1 MKFIKDNFLRMPK
14 GPMSAAFEH
23 SWIQLYSFIL
33 GALGL
38 PVGFLASIPTF
49 FDRVS
54 KIHRSRGKVGL
65 GMYLKESQRCLLQY
79 LAGSPQ
85 GKSSVKLIKGLPV
98 LLPGF
103 IRTGILS
110 GQIAA
115 IRVALT
121 LFGFVRTIY
130 HKGVIKFSNITDPSP
145 WDPSQSKRNRMMKE
159 VRLAL
164 KWLKVRAFV
173 PDPKAPVLGV
183 KSNRQGPNGH
193 ATLAAHWD
201 AYALQG
207 SILWGSFKELCQLL
221 GSQHLIARVEA
232 LASLTGSVVA
242 ELPFLTSVLP
252 AHFAALGKLGVKDEP
267 CGKKR
272 VFAISDYWTQT
283 ICKPLH
289 DYLMKILKKLPMDG
303 TWDQGAAS
311 DRVAKWTATNQK
323 LYCFDLSAAT
333 DRFPGGF
340 IAMVL
345 SVLIGDRAATLWLH
359 LLTARDYWYKGAA
372 YRYAAGQPM
381 GTLSS
386 WASFALTHHVVVQI
400 AAMRAG
406 YNQLFQNYVLL
417 GDDIVIAD
425 DDVAEEYRDLMTW
438 FHVSINDSKSLVG
451 IGAAEFAKRHFVRG
465 QEVTGMPGS
474 LILLAGTRLSGLRVL
489 VDVALRRGWEISGQS
504 VLASIVYLL
513 PSMGAVRK
521 WRFVLV
527 SLLGPGA
534 PLSVAPALWGGLL
547 SAAPEIL
554 LGTLQGVLGGFSR
567 LPSLQRSPG
576 SDLIGPCDEI
586 GSLVEEIYRHFE
598 IRRIRKARESH
609 AKWIS
614 LLSGN
619 LESLLKGWVLSAP
632 DRNASG
638 ATFGFASP
646 RLIRF
651 ARELIDCGHPAS
663 TSSLMTEPLE
673 TEHSEM
679 EIMDLSVQLGRG
691 DRLAPAVWGLAPSG
705 DLALLQSASKDTH
718 WGMSVIKSVLATSP
732 LAFEWQ
738 EPGAIEMIR
747 EGLLLEIG
755 EVIKDSLA
763 AS

>member
-1 MKFIKDNFLRMPK
+1 MKLIKDTFLRMPK

-23 SWIQLYSFIL
+23 SWVKLYSFIL

-38 PVGFLASIPTF
+38 PVGFLDTTITF

-85 GKSSVKLIKGLPV
+85 GKSSVGLIKGLPSI
-98 LLPGF
+98 LPGV
-103 IRTGILS
+103 IRKGILD
-110 GQIAA
+110 GNNAA
-115 IRVALT
+115 IRTALT
-121 LFGFVRTIY
+121 LLGFVRTVY
-130 HKGVIKFSNITDPSP
+130 HKGVIGFHNITNPTT

-164 KWLKVRAFV
+164 KWLQVRAYV
-173 PDPKAPVLGV
+173 APKTPVLGV

-201 AYALQG
+201 ALALQG
-207 SILWGSFKELCQLL
+207 SDLWDTFKELSKLL
-221 GSQHLIARVEA
+221 GVPHLIARVEA
-232 LASLTGSVVA
+232 LAQVTGSVVA
-242 ELPFLTSVLP
+242 ELPFLLRVLP
-252 AHFAALGKLGVKDEP
+252 AHFASLGKLGVKDEP

-283 ICKPLH
+283 ICKGLH
-289 DYLMKILKKLPMDG
+289 DYLMKVLRKLPMDG
-303 TWDQGAAS
+303 TWDQGEAANK
-311 DRVAKWTATNQK
+311 VAAWTATNKK

-345 SVLIGDRAATLWLH
+345 SVLIGDRAAALWLT

-406 YNQLFQNYVLL
+406 HDRLFQGYVLL

-425 DDVAEEYRDLMTW
+425 CDVAEEYRDLMAW
-438 FHVSINDSKSLVG
+438 FQVSINDSKSLVG
-451 IGAAEFAKRHFVRG
+451 VGAAEFAKRHFRKG

-489 VDVALRRGWEISGQS
+489 VDVALRRGWKISGQS
-504 VLASIVYLL
+504 VLAAITFLL
-513 PSMGAVRK
+513 PSIGAVRK

-576 SDLIGPCDEI
+576 TDLIGPCDEI
-586 GSLVEEIYRHFE
+586 GGLVEEIYRHFE

-609 AKWIS
+609 AKWIAT
-614 LLSGN
+614 LSGN
-619 LESLLKGWVLSAP
+619 LESLLKGWILSAP

-638 ATFGFASP
+638 TTFEFASP
-646 RLIRF
+646 RLIRLS
-651 ARELIDCGHPAS
+651 RELLDVGHPAG
-663 TSSLMTEPLE
+663 TMSLMTEPLE

-691 DRLAPAVWGLAPSG
+691 DRLAPAVWGLAPAG
-705 DLALLQSASKDTH
+705 DLALLQAASKDTH
-718 WGMSVIKSVLATSP
+718 WGMSVIKSVISTSA

-738 EPGAIEMIR
+738 EPGALEMIR
-747 EGLLLEIG
+747 EGLTLEIG
-755 EVIKDSLA
+755 EVWK
-763 AS
+763 

>member
-1 MKFIKDNFLRMPK
+1 
-14 GPMSAAFEH
+14 MSAAFEH
-23 SWIQLYSFIL
+23 SWVKLYSFIL

-38 PVGFLASIPTF
+38 PVGFLETTSTF
-49 FDRVS
+49 FARVS
-54 KIHRSRGKVGL
+54 KIHRARGKVGL
-65 GMYLKESQRCLLQY
+65 GMYLKESTRCLLKY
-79 LAGSPQ
+79 LSGDPQ
-85 GKSSVKLIKGLPV
+85 GKSTVGLVKGLPV
-98 LLPGF
+98 ILPGV
-103 IRTGILS
+103 IRKGILE
-110 GQIAA
+110 GNNAA
-115 IRVALT
+115 IRTALT
-121 LFGFVRTIY
+121 LLGFVRTIY
-130 HKGVIKFSNITDPSP
+130 HKGVIKFSNITDPSG

-164 KWLKVRAFV
+164 KWLGVRAFV
-173 PDPKAPVLGV
+173 APKDPVLGV

-201 AYALQG
+201 AFALQG
-207 SILWGSFKELCQLL
+207 SNLWDSFKELCQLL
-221 GSQHLIARVEA
+221 GSSHLVPRVEA
-232 LASLTGSVVA
+232 LAQVTGSLVA
-242 ELPFLTSVLP
+242 ELPFLTAVLP
-252 AHFAALGKLGVKDEP
+252 SHFASLGKLGVKDEP

-283 ICKPLH
+283 VCKPLH
-289 DYLMKILKKLPMDG
+289 DYLMKVLKKLPMDG
-303 TWDQGAAS
+303 TWDQGSAAN
-311 DRVAKWTATNQK
+311 RVAAMTAKGLK

-345 SVLIGDRAATLWLH
+345 SVLIGDRAAALWLH
-359 LLTARDYWYKGAA
+359 LLTARDYWYKGTA
-372 YRYAAGQPM
+372 YRYSAGQPM

-406 YNQLFQNYVLL
+406 HNRLFQGYVIL

-425 DDVAEEYRDLMTW
+425 CDVAEEYRDLMAW
-438 FHVSINDSKSLVG
+438 FHVSINDTKSMVG
-451 IGAAEFAKRHFVRG
+451 TGAAEFAKRHFWKG

-489 VDVALRRGWEISGQS
+489 ADVALRRGWEISGQS
-504 VLASIVYLL
+504 VLASIVFLL

-534 PLSVAPALWGGLL
+534 PLSVTPALWGGLL

-576 SDLIGPCDEI
+576 TDLIGPCDEI
-586 GSLVEEIYRHFE
+586 GGLVEEIYRHFE

-609 AKWIS
+609 AKWIAT
-614 LLSGN
+614 LSGN
-619 LESLLKGWVLSAP
+619 LESLLKGWILSSP
-632 DRNASG
+632 DRKASG
-638 ATFGFASP
+638 NTFEFASS

-651 ARELIDCGHPAS
+651 SRELLDVGHPAGS
-663 TSSLMTEPLE
+663 MSLMTEPLE
-673 TEHSEM
+673 TESTEM
-679 EIMDLSVQLGRG
+679 EIMDLSVQLRRG
-691 DRLAPAVWGLAPSG
+691 DRLAPAVWGLAPTG
-705 DLALLQSASKDTH
+705 DLALLQGASKDTH
-718 WGMSVIKSVLATSP
+718 WGMSVIKSVTATSP

-747 EGLLLEIG
+747 EGLTLEIG
-755 EVIKDSLA
+755 DVLKDSLA

>member
-1 MKFIKDNFLRMPK
+1 
-14 GPMSAAFEH
+14 MSAAFEH
-23 SWIQLYSFIL
+23 SWVKLYSFIL

-38 PVGFLASIPTF
+38 PVGFLDTVSIF

-79 LAGSPQ
+79 LAKTPQ
-85 GKSSVKLIKGLPV
+85 RSSSVGLVKGLPSI
-98 LLPGF
+98 LPGV
-103 IRTGILS
+103 IRKGILE
-110 GQIAA
+110 GNMAA
-115 IRVALT
+115 IRTALT
-121 LFGFVRTIY
+121 LIGFVRTVY
-130 HKGVIKFSNITDPSP
+130 HKGVIKTSNITDPTT

-164 KWLKVRAFV
+164 KWLRVRAFV
-173 PDPKAPVLGV
+173 APKVPVLGV

-201 AYALQG
+201 AFALQG
-207 SILWGSFKELCQLL
+207 SILWGSFQELCQLL
-221 GSQHLIARVEA
+221 GSQHLIPRVEA
-232 LASLTGSVVA
+232 LASVTAAVVN

-252 AHFAALGKLGVKDEP
+252 LHFASLGKLGVKDEP

-283 ICKPLH
+283 VCKPLH
-289 DYLMKILKKLPMDG
+289 DYLMKVLRALPMDG

-311 DRVAKWTATNQK
+311 DQVAKWTATNQK

-345 SVLIGDRAATLWLH
+345 SVLIGDRAAALWLH

-372 YRYAAGQPM
+372 YRYSAGQPM

-386 WASFALTHHVVVQI
+386 WAGFALAHHVVVQI

-406 YNQLFQNYVLL
+406 YDKLFQNYVLL

-438 FHVSINDSKSLVG
+438 FQVSINDSKSLVG
-451 IGAAEFAKRHFVRG
+451 VGVAEFAKRHFLRG
-465 QEVTGMPGS
+465 QEVSGMPGS

-489 VDVALRRGWEISGQS
+489 VDVALRRGWGVSGQS
-504 VLASIVYLL
+504 LLASIFYLL
-513 PSMGAVRK
+513 PSIGAVRK

-534 PLSVAPALWGGLL
+534 PLSVTPALWGGLL

-576 SDLIGPCDEI
+576 TDLIGPCNEI
-586 GSLVEEIYRHFE
+586 GGLVEEIYRHFE
-598 IRRIRKARESH
+598 IKRIRKARESH
-609 AKWIS
+609 AKWIAT
-614 LLSGN
+614 LSGN
-619 LESLLKGWVLSAP
+619 LESLLKGWILSAP
-632 DRNASG
+632 DRDASG
-638 ATFGFASP
+638 STFEFASP
-646 RLIRF
+646 RLIRW
-651 ARELIDCGHPAS
+651 ARELIECGHPAAS
-663 TSSLMTEPLE
+663 SSLMTEPLE

-679 EIMDLSVQLGRG
+679 EIMDLSVQLSRG

-718 WGMSVIKSVLATSP
+718 WGMSVIKSVTATSP

-747 EGLLLEIG
+747 EGLTLEIG
-755 EVIKDSLA
+755 EVLKDSLA
-763 AS
+763 ASQV

>member
-1 MKFIKDNFLRMPK
+1 MKLIKDTFLRMPK

-23 SWIQLYSFIL
+23 SWVKLYSFIL
-33 GALGL
+33 GVLGL
-38 PVGFLASIPTF
+38 PVGFLDTTITF

-85 GKSSVKLIKGLPV
+85 GKSSVGLIKGLPSI
-98 LLPGF
+98 LPGV
-103 IRTGILS
+103 IRKGILD
-110 GQIAA
+110 GNNAA
-115 IRVALT
+115 IRTALT
-121 LFGFVRTIY
+121 LLGFVRTVY
-130 HKGVIKFSNITDPSP
+130 HKGVIGFHNITNPTT

-164 KWLKVRAFV
+164 KWLQVRAYV
-173 PDPKAPVLGV
+173 APKTPVLGV

-201 AYALQG
+201 ALALQG
-207 SILWGSFKELCQLL
+207 SDLWDTFKELSKLL
-221 GSQHLIARVEA
+221 GVPHLIARVEA
-232 LASLTGSVVA
+232 LAQVTGSVVA
-242 ELPFLTSVLP
+242 ELPFLLRVLP
-252 AHFAALGKLGVKDEP
+252 AHFASLGKLGVKDEP

-283 ICKPLH
+283 ICKGLH
-289 DYLMKILKKLPMDG
+289 DYLMKVLRKLPMDG
-303 TWDQGAAS
+303 TWDQGEAANK
-311 DRVAKWTATNQK
+311 VAAWTATNKK

-345 SVLIGDRAATLWLH
+345 SVLIGDRAAALWLT

-406 YNQLFQNYVLL
+406 HDRLFQGYVLL

-425 DDVAEEYRDLMTW
+425 CDVAEEYRDLMAW
-438 FHVSINDSKSLVG
+438 FQVSINDSKSLVG
-451 IGAAEFAKRHFVRG
+451 VGAAEFAKRHFRKG

-489 VDVALRRGWEISGQS
+489 VDVALRRGWKISGQS
-504 VLASIVYLL
+504 VLAAITFLL
-513 PSMGAVRK
+513 PSIGAVRK

-576 SDLIGPCDEI
+576 TDLIGPCDEI
-586 GSLVEEIYRHFE
+586 GGLVEEIYRHFE

-609 AKWIS
+609 AKWIAT
-614 LLSGN
+614 LSGN
-619 LESLLKGWVLSAP
+619 LESLLKGWILSAP

-638 ATFGFASP
+638 TTFEFASP
-646 RLIRF
+646 RLIRLS
-651 ARELIDCGHPAS
+651 RELLDVGHPAG
-663 TSSLMTEPLE
+663 TMSLMTEPLE

-691 DRLAPAVWGLAPSG
+691 DRLAPAVWGLAPAG
-705 DLALLQSASKDTH
+705 DLALLQAASKDTH
-718 WGMSVIKSVLATSP
+718 WGMSVIKSVISTSA

-738 EPGAIEMIR
+738 EPGALEMIR
-747 EGLLLEIG
+747 EGLTLEIG
-755 EVIKDSLA
+755 EVWK
-763 AS
+763 

>member
-1 MKFIKDNFLRMPK
+1 MNKHNDTFLRMPK

-23 SWIQLYSFIL
+23 SWVKLYSFIL

-38 PVGFLASIPTF
+38 PVGFLDLTSVF

-85 GKSSVKLIKGLPV
+85 GRSSVLLTKGLPRI
-98 LLPGF
+98 LPGA
-103 IRTGILS
+103 IRTGILC
-110 GQIAA
+110 GNNAA
-115 IRVALT
+115 IRTALT
-121 LFGFVRTIY
+121 LLGFVRTVY
-130 HKGVIKFSNITDPSP
+130 HKGVIAFSNITNPTK
-145 WDPSQSKRNRMMKE
+145 WDPSQSKRNRMLKE

-164 KWLKVRAFV
+164 KWLQVRAYV
-173 PDPKAPVLGV
+173 APKDPVLGV

-201 AYALQG
+201 AFALQG
-207 SILWGSFKELCQLL
+207 SDLWDTFKELTKLL
-221 GSQHLIARVEA
+221 GVPHLIARVEA
-232 LASLTGSVVA
+232 LALVTKSVTV
-242 ELPFLTSVLP
+242 ELPFLSRVLP

-283 ICKPLH
+283 VCKGLH
-289 DYLMKILKKLPMDG
+289 DYLMKVLKALPMDG
-303 TWDQGAAS
+303 TWDQGEAAN
-311 DRVAKWTATNQK
+311 RVAKWTATDQK
-323 LYCFDLSAAT
+323 LYCFDLTAAT

-345 SVLIGDRAATLWLH
+345 GILIGDRAAALWLT

-406 YNQLFQNYVLL
+406 HDRLFQNYVLL

-425 DDVAEEYRDLMTW
+425 DDVAEEYRDLMAW

-451 IGAAEFAKRHFVRG
+451 VGAAEFAKRHFRKG

-489 VDVALRRGWEISGQS
+489 ADVALRRGWEISGQS
-504 VLASIVYLL
+504 VLAAITFLL
-513 PSMGAVRK
+513 PSIGVVRK

-527 SLLGPGA
+527 SLLGPGS
-534 PLSVAPALWGGLL
+534 PLAVTPALWGGLL

-567 LPSLQRSPG
+567 LPSLQRTPG
-576 SDLIGPCDEI
+576 TDLIGPCDAI
-586 GSLVEEIYRHFE
+586 GDLVEEIYRHFE

-609 AKWIS
+609 AKWIAT
-614 LLSGN
+614 LSGN
-619 LESLLKGWVLSAP
+619 LESLLKGWILSAP
-632 DRNASG
+632 DRSASG
-638 ATFGFASP
+638 ATFESASP
-646 RLIRF
+646 RLNRL
-651 ARELIDCGHPAS
+651 ARELLDVGHPAG
-663 TSSLMTEPLE
+663 TLSLMTEPLE

-679 EIMDLSVQLGRG
+679 EIHDLTVQLGRG

-705 DLALLQSASKDTH
+705 DLALLQNASKDTH
-718 WGMSVIKSVLATSP
+718 WGLSVIKSVTSTSA

-738 EPGAIEMIR
+738 EPGALEMIR
-747 EGLLLEIG
+747 EGLTLEIG
-755 EVIKDSLA
+755 EVLKDVS
-763 AS
+763 